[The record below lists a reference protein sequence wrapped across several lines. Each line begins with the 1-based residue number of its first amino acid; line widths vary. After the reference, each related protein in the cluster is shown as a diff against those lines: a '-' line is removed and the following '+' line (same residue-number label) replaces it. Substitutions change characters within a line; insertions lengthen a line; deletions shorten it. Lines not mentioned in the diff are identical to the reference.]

1 MDHQLRREIRRLRRT
16 NAIAIGLLVVVSV
29 SAFVQARPGAGRAK
43 FDEIDVERINVRE
56 PDGRLRLTLSNHARL
71 PEVVVGGKSYPL
83 RGGTGVKSAGLIFF
97 NDDGNEDG
105 GLVWAGSRNSKGYQA
120 SAALTFDQFDQD
132 ETISLEYGDENQRRQ
147 AGLAVMD
154 RPDEPIQ
161 IFAESAMAIRA
172 MPDGPAKQ
180 ERARKLQEA
189 AIARGAMPAQRLFV
203 GKRPDKSSTV
213 LLADRKGHAR
223 LRLLVDSLGSA
234 RIEFLDD
241 SGHVTRSLTGSDA
254 R

>member
-1 MDHQLRREIRRLRRT
+1 MNDQLQREIRRLRRT
-16 NAIAIGLLVVVSV
+16 NAVAIGTLVIVAVC
-29 SAFVQARPGAGRAK
+29 AFVQARPAGKNK

-56 PDGRLRLTLSNHARL
+56 PDGKLRLTISNHARL

-97 NDDGNEDG
+97 NDEGNEDG
-105 GLVWAGSRNSKGYQA
+105 GLAWAGSRNSTGYQA

-132 ETISLEYGDENQRRQ
+132 ETVSIEYADENRRRQ
-147 AGLAVMD
+147 AGLAVLD

-180 ERARKLQEA
+180 ERARRLQEA
-189 AIARGAMPAQRLFV
+189 AAERGALPAQRLFA
-203 GKRPDKSSTV
+203 GKRPDKSATV
-213 LLADRKGHAR
+213 MLSDRKGRPR
-223 LRLLVDSLGSA
+223 LRLSVDSLGSA

-241 SGHVTRSLTGSDA
+241 SGHVTRSITGSDA

>member
-1 MDHQLRREIRRLRRT
+1 MNEQLQREIRRLRRT
-16 NAIAIGLLVVVSV
+16 NVVAVGLLVIVSA
-29 SAFVQARPGAGRAK
+29 SAFVQARPGARTK

-56 PDGRLRLTLSNHARL
+56 ADGRLRLTISNHARL

-97 NDDGNEDG
+97 NDEGNEDG

-120 SAALTFDQFDQD
+120 SANLTFDQFDQD
-132 ETISLEYGDENQRRQ
+132 ETISLGYGDENRHRQ
-147 AGLAVMD
+147 AGLDVLD

-180 ERARKLQEA
+180 ERARRLQEA

-203 GKRPDKSSTV
+203 GKRPDKSSMV
-213 LLADRKGHAR
+213 LLADRKGRAR
-223 LRLLVDSLGSA
+223 LRLTVDSLGTA

-241 SGHVTRSLTGSDA
+241 SGHVTRSLTGSDT

>member
-1 MDHQLRREIRRLRRT
+1 MEEQLRREIRRLRRT
-16 NAIAIGLLVVVSV
+16 NAAAIGLLVIVTA
-29 SAFVQARPGAGRAK
+29 SAFVQARGPTK
-43 FDEIDVERINVRE
+43 FDEIDVGRINVRE
-56 PDGRLRLTLSNHARL
+56 PDGRLRLTISNHARL

-97 NDDGNEDG
+97 NDEGNENG
-105 GLVWAGSRNSKGYQA
+105 GLAWAGGRTATGYEA

-132 ETISLEYGDENQRRQ
+132 ETVSIEYGDQNRRRT
-147 AGLAVMD
+147 AGISVMD
-154 RPDEPIQ
+154 RPEEPIQ

-172 MPDGPAKQ
+172 MPDGPAKDDRMRRF
-180 ERARKLQEA
+180 RASME
-189 AIARGAMPAQRLFV
+189 ARGAFPAQRFFA

-213 LLADRKGHAR
+213 MLADRKGRAR
-223 LRLLVDSLGSA
+223 LRLSVDSLGSA

-241 SGHVTRSLTGSDA
+241 SGRVTRSLTGTDA

>member
-1 MDHQLRREIRRLRRT
+1 MEEQLRREIKRLRRT
-16 NAIAIGLLVVVSV
+16 NAVAIGLLVVVSA
-29 SAFVQARPGAGRAK
+29 SAFVQARARTK

-97 NDDGNEDG
+97 NDEGNEDG

-147 AGLAVMD
+147 A
-154 RPDEPIQ
+154 
-161 IFAESAMAIRA
+161 
-172 MPDGPAKQ
+172 
-180 ERARKLQEA
+180 
-189 AIARGAMPAQRLFV
+189 
-203 GKRPDKSSTV
+203 
-213 LLADRKGHAR
+213 
-223 LRLLVDSLGSA
+223 
-234 RIEFLDD
+234 
-241 SGHVTRSLTGSDA
+241 
-254 R
+254 